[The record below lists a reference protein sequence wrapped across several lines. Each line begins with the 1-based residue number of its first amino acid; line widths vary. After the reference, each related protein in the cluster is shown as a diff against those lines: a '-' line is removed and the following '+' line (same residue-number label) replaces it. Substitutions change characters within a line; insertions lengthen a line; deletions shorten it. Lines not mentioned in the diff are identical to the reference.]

1 MGVRGSSLKRE
12 LIPIKTK
19 ARGEEELHH
28 SQKIQ
33 VSFCKLRP
41 GTAILGDDIQTQ
53 GNHVNIQQSDCR

>member
-1 MGVRGSSLKRE
+1 MGVGESSLKRE

-33 VSFCKLRP
+33 ASFCKLSP
-41 GTAILGDDIQTQ
+41 GTAILGD
-53 GNHVNIQQSDCR
+53 NAHLP